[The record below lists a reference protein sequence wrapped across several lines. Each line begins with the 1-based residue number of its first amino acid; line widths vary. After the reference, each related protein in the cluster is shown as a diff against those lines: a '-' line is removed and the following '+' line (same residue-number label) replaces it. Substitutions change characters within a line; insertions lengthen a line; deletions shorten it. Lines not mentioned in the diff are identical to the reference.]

1 MFHPI
6 YKHREVVWKEKQHKT
21 VSSLLN
27 IFLKLLWGLS
37 RVTRNQL
44 REQDRIKNASPL
56 EIWDCSQTKA

>member
-1 MFHPI
+1 M
-6 YKHREVVWKEKQHKT
+6 VWKEKQHKT

-56 EIWDCSQTKA
+56 KIWDCSQTKA